1 MKTFNTLFR
10 DFKQLQDVMQAHEI
24 IDDPHLLV
32 RVHTGVH
39 TKETIQPFLSELCH
53 LLPQAS
59 IIGGSHIAI
68 IYNSEILFHECL
80 ISFTYMPSIQLQTAM
95 FTTKNTSATALAANV
110 EKSQILKDA
119 KAGLLFLSS
128 TFHKVSRFIQACD
141 EFAKGVTLIGGIT
154 HDSSNTTL
162 CKKEEGFVFVQDQ
175 VSTHAAVFC
184 SMKGD
189 PLYTY
194 GNAIFGVEQIGQT
207 YQITKSDGLYIDE
220 INHQDASLWYRNL
233 LDKDAF
239 EKEPEI
245 SKVFPFVL
253 PDEECGIRTV
263 FYDTDKKKIHW
274 VDDVIEQQNIRIGYC
289 SPKVSI
295 EQCRSVCQ
303 DLETVDAESLFVYS
317 CITRND
323 IMHQC
328 CKWEL
333 TPFKDTCIAGALC
346 AGEICNVNGKNVYG
360 NSTCSLLALGQQKD
374 VHLNIH
380 KDALDQVDDLEYD
393 NQHILTYLL
402 KTTSDDMYKTNAS
415 LSRQILEQNNQMMEN
430 LFVDSITKLPNLTK
444 FLYDKDHMEFNKICM
459 ISTQN
464 AAMLRSHYG
473 DQPCNQEIVNKVQ
486 RTREFLNDPELYI
499 YQYNQDR
506 IMILALTNYDDEIY
520 LKKIKG
526 LFTYL
531 GTIESKQNGFYYVNE
546 FAVVIHEKD
555 ILEKVELTLSYVERS
570 SQRFLLYYP
579 NLGLED
585 QIEEE
590 LQCLSHI
597 KYAILHD
604 SVEPYFQPIHDNK
617 YHTIQKYESL
627 MRLRT
632 KDGDILYPNQFL
644 DTAKKFKLYEEL
656 SRQMIGKVMNLY
668 IDSEDCVTINL
679 SEQDI
684 YSDTTKALIY
694 SQLQQTKTPQN
705 IVFEIVESEEIHKDN
720 ILEEFIH
727 KLRHYGAKIAIDD
740 FGSGYSNLLKLVKL
754 NADYIKIDGEIIR
767 NMLEDE
773 TCHKI
778 LDTILFLSK
787 QTHTELIAEFVET
800 SEIQEEIESMGIRFS
815 QGYHFSRPKPYT
827 DFHPK

>member
-1 MKTFNTLFR
+1 MKTFNTLFQ
-10 DFKQLQDVMQAHEI
+10 DIAQLKAFMQDHEI
-24 IDDPHLLV
+24 VDDPHLLV

-39 TKETIQPFLSELCH
+39 SEETIQPFLHTLCN

-68 IYNSEILFHECL
+68 IYKSEILFHECL
-80 ISFTYMPSIQLQTAM
+80 ISFTYLPSIQLT
-95 FTTKNTSATALAANV
+95 TALFDTREKHAVELAAEV
-110 EKSQILKDA
+110 EASKILKDA
-119 KAGLLFLSS
+119 KASLLFLSS
-128 TFHKVSRFIQACD
+128 TFHKVAQFVKACNRFAS
-141 EFAKGVTLIGGIT
+141 EVALIGGIT
-154 HDSSNTTL
+154 HDPKNTTL
-162 CKKEEGFVFVQDQ
+162 RNKETGFVFVNEEI
-175 VSTHAAVFC
+175 SSHAAVFC

-194 GNAIFGVEQIGQT
+194 GNAIIGVEKIGQT
-207 YQITKSDGLYIDE
+207 YQITKTDGLYIEE
-220 INHQDASLWYRNL
+220 INHQDASAWYRNL
-233 LDKDAF
+233 LDASSFAKD
-239 EKEPEI
+239 PDI

-253 PDEECGIRTV
+253 PDEEDGIRTI
-263 FYDTDKKKIHW
+263 FYDREKEKIHW
-274 VDDVIEQQNIRIGYC
+274 VDDAIVPQSIRIGYC
-289 SPKVSI
+289 SPDVSI
-295 EQCRSVCQ
+295 NQCRSLCQ
-303 DLETVDAESLFVYS
+303 RLEEQSAETLFVYS
-317 CITRND
+317 CVVRND

-328 CKWEL
+328 CHWEL
-333 TPFKDTCIAGALC
+333 TPFQDTPIAGALC

-360 NSTCSLLALGQQKD
+360 NCTCSLLALGMDTEKR
-374 VHLNIH
+374 LNIH

-402 KTTSDDMYKTNAS
+402 KSTSDDMYKTNTT
-415 LSRQILEQNNQMMEN
+415 LSAQILEQNNQMMET
-430 LFVDSITKLPNLTK
+430 LFIDTVTALPNLTK
-444 FLYDKDHMEFNKICM
+444 YLYDKDHMDFNKLCI

-464 AAMLRSHYG
+464 AGMLRSHYG
-473 DQPCNQEIVNKVQ
+473 DRACNQEMANKIQ
-486 RTREFLNDPELYI
+486 RTREFLNDPELYF
-499 YQYNQDR
+499 YLHNQDSF
-506 IMILALTNYDDEIY
+506 MILAMTNYDDDEF
-520 LKKIKG
+520 LRKIKG
-526 LFTYL
+526 LFTFL
-531 GTIESKQNGFYYVNE
+531 STLEAKENGFYYVNE
-546 FAVVIHEKD
+546 FAVIIHENNL
-555 ILEKVELTLSYVERS
+555 LEKAELTLSYVERS

-579 NLGLED
+579 NLGLEV
-585 QIEEE
+585 QVEEE
-590 LQCLSHI
+590 LQCLAHI

-617 YHTIQKYESL
+617 LKTIQKYESL

-668 IDSEDCVTINL
+668 QDSEDCVTINL

-694 SQLQQTKTPQN
+694 SQLKQTKTPQN
-705 IVFEIVESEEIHKDN
+705 IIFEIVESEEIHKDN
-720 ILEEFIH
+720 ILEDFIQH
-727 KLRHYGAKIAIDD
+727 LRHYGAKIAIDD

-767 NMLEDE
+767 NMLKDE

-800 SEIQEEIESMGIRFS
+800 TEIQEEIESMGIRFS
-815 QGYHFSRPKPYT
+815 QGYHFSRPKPYQ
-827 DFHPK
+827 DFEHK